1 MTKELAV
8 NSMLSHYRI
17 VSKIGAGGMGEVY
30 LAQDTKLERK
40 VALKI
45 LPGELASNR
54 ERMERFVRE
63 AKSAASLNH
72 PNIATIHEIG
82 ESEGVN
88 FIAMEFID
96 GVTLREL
103 IHRQQAG
110 MAKLLR
116 HLQHVAEGLARA
128 HAAGIIHRDLKPD
141 NIMITRDGHSK
152 ILDFGLAKLVE
163 SGSQLEGNKNLS
175 ELPTAAWLTNSTPGV
190 VMGTVGYMSPEQA
203 QGKTN
208 EIDHRSDIFSFGCV
222 LFEAATG
229 KQPFA
234 ADSVVKS
241 LHKII
246 YEPAPVIK
254 DLNPSAPA
262 DLQRIVRRCLAKDP
276 EDRYQTIKDIAIE
289 LRDLRRELESAAGI
303 DVSATPSATSDPAV
317 SSAQPSASSR
327 SSSENQTV
335 IKTRSP
341 SDAETGDVGVG
352 QTTGAGS
359 TRRSSRKIVFAIA
372 GLVLIAALAVASYI
386 LVRTKPAPF
395 VSVKPTRITS
405 TGKARI
411 AAISPDGRYIVHVV
425 AEGEKQSLEVRQVS
439 TNTNQQIIPPEG
451 VNYYSLTFSRDS
463 NYIYYALRD
472 KTSPFASV
480 FRKPV
485 LGGEATKL
493 LSNVTSNATFSPDGT
508 HLAFLRFNP
517 DQVQTQV
524 LIANVDGTGEQ
535 VISSVKAPDFYTD
548 IAWSPDNKVLALGTQ
563 SFKGSFHSS
572 VVTIPITG
580 GEPKPLTSRNWF
592 SVDNLCWLADGSGV
606 ISAATEQ
613 SFGLS
618 QLWFISYPRG
628 EVHQITSDL
637 NNYQSVSVSADS
649 KSLVTVQRDQ
659 SSSIWVVPVNLG
671 PNTSTVELNQARQIT
686 SQSAKFDG
694 LYGISWT
701 PDGRLTYSSVSNG
714 SHDIWIMQPDGSG
727 QKQLTF
733 PAEDSHWSSNVF
745 NSVSPDGRYVAFAS
759 DRVSNSPHIWRMDI
773 GGSNLRQLTNGTGES
788 LPQVT
793 PDGRFV
799 VYVDVSSNGL
809 MWRVPIDGGESK
821 QLTEKL
827 ASTPVIS
834 PDGKLIACHY
844 MPEPDAL
851 PKLAVFS
858 IEGGPPIKLF
868 DALIYGDGKGIA
880 WTPDSRN
887 VIYGDRNEVSNLW
900 IQPLDGGKPRQWT
913 NFKSDR
919 IYWFDLSHDGRQLAL
934 TRGNQSTDVVLFSNL
949 N

>member
-1 MTKELAV
+1 MEELAP
-8 NSMLSHYRI
+8 NTELSHYRI
-17 VSKIGAGGMGEVY
+17 ISRLGAGGMGEVY
-30 LAQDTKLERK
+30 LAQDSKLDRK
-40 VALKI
+40 IALKV
-45 LPGELASNR
+45 LTADVATNR
-54 ERMERFVRE
+54 DRMERFARE
-63 AKSAASLNH
+63 AKAAAALNH
-72 PNIATIHEIG
+72 PNIAHIYEIG
-82 ESEGVN
+82 ESDGVHY
-88 FIAMEFID
+88 IAMEFID
-96 GVTLREL
+96 GVTLREK
-103 IHRQQAG
+103 IHRERTELR
-110 MAKLLR
+110 KLLR
-116 HLQHVAEGLARA
+116 YLQHAAEGLAKA
-128 HAAGIIHRDLKPD
+128 HLTGIVHRDLKPD
-141 NIMITRDGHSK
+141 NIMITRDGHAK

-163 SGSQLEGNKNLS
+163 SGSQLDNNKNLS
-175 ELPTAAWLTNSTPGV
+175 ELPTAARLTNSRPGV

-203 QGKTN
+203 QGNTK

-234 ADSVVKS
+234 ADSFVKS

-276 EDRYQTIKDIAIE
+276 EDRYQTIKDVAIE

-303 DVSATPSATSDPAV
+303 DVSAPPSASSDPAV
-317 SSAQPSASSR
+317 SSVQPLASSR

-335 IKTRSP
+335 IKTRSL
-341 SDAETGDVGVG
+341 SDAQTGDVGVG
-352 QTTGAGS
+352 QPTG
-359 TRRSSRKIVFAIA
+359 TRPTHRSSKKTIFAIA
-372 GLVLIAALAVASYI
+372 GLVVIAALALAYYI
-386 LVRTKPAPF
+386 FFRTKSAPF
-395 VSVKPTRITS
+395 LSVKPTRITS

-425 AEGEKQSLEVRQVS
+425 AEGEKESLEVRQVA
-439 TNTNQQIIPPEG
+439 TNTNQQIIAPAD
-451 VNYYSLTFSRDS
+451 VNYFSLTFSPDS

-472 KTSPFASV
+472 KTSPFANV
-480 FRKPV
+480 YRKPV

-493 LSNVTSNATFSPDGT
+493 LSNVGSNATFSLDGT
-508 HLAFLRFNP
+508 HLAFLRFSL
-517 DQVQTQV
+517 DHVQTQV

-563 SFKGSFHSS
+563 SFTGSFHGS

-580 GEPKPLTSRNWF
+580 GEPRPLTSRSWF
-592 SVDNLCWLADGSGV
+592 SADNLCWLNDGSGV
-606 ISAATEQ
+606 ILAATEQ

-628 EVHQITSDL
+628 EVRQITSDL

-671 PNTSTVELNQARQIT
+671 PNTSTLDLNQARQIT

-694 LYGISWT
+694 LFGISWT

-733 PAEDSHWSSNVF
+733 PAEDSRWSSNVF
-745 NSVSPDGRYVAFAS
+745 HSVSPDGRYLVFAS

-773 GGSNLRQLTNGTGES
+773 DGSNLRQLTNGTGES

-799 VYVDVSSNGL
+799 VYDDVSSNGL
-809 MWRVPIDGGESK
+809 LWKVPIDGGEPK

-827 ASTPVIS
+827 AGLPAIS
-834 PDGKLIACHY
+834 PDGKLIACQY
-844 MPEPDAL
+844 IPEPDAL
-851 PKLAVFS
+851 PKLAVLS
-858 IEGGPPIKLF
+858 INGGPPIKLF
-868 DALIYGDGKGIA
+868 DALVYGDAHGIG
-880 WTPDSRN
+880 WTPDGRN
-887 VIYGDRNEVSNLW
+887 IIYEDRNEVSNLW

-934 TRGNQSTDVVLFSNL
+934 ARGNQSTDVVLFSNL
-949 N
+949 K